1 MTRGRW
7 LGLGLGFAVFAA
19 MLAWTWGTWCDAIVD
34 FGGELYVPWRLAEG
48 DVLYRDVAYFTGPLS
63 PYLNA
68 LVFRV
73 LGTSLLSLV
82 LANLAVLGGIAF
94 LLHRILAKAAG
105 ELAAAAGL
113 VIFLLLFAFAQL
125 EEIGNSNYVC
135 PYAHETTHGAL
146 LALLLLVAL
155 ERWLDRRRLLAAAA
169 IGLLLGLAFLTKVE
183 VFLAMAG
190 AASLGLA
197 LGFRRDRVDLSRALA
212 TVLGCALLPVAV
224 ASGALATAMPARDAL
239 HGTLGAWPYTLEGKV
254 ADLAFYRWVLGT
266 DRPAANLGRLLVAL
280 GAWVGIFAP
289 VAAIAVFLVR
299 RLKASFLVGAATA
312 VALLLALRP
321 SPTGW
326 IEAGRAL
333 PALAL
338 VFLVPPLVAALRRR
352 DDASSALAAA
362 FAAYA
367 LAMLAKM
374 VLHARINMYGFA
386 LAMPAAMLAV
396 AALVGWIPAWIDR
409 KDGNGALFRGFA
421 LGVLGVAAFEHLRVM
436 QFFLER
442 KTVVVGVG
450 RDAFRA
456 DARGAVVGAAVE
468 AVKAKL
474 PPGGTLVALPEG
486 ILVNYLARAKAPV
499 RYINYMPPE
508 VLMFGEERIVADL
521 DARPPDLVLLVHKST
536 AEYGLPW
543 FGKDYGRAIAAWV
556 RARYRPGALLGDEPL
571 MQGSRFGMR
580 VLERIR

>member
-7 LGLGLGFAVFAA
+7 LGLGLGSAVFAA
-19 MLAWTWGTWCDAIVD
+19 MLVWTWGTWPDAIVD

-73 LGTSLLSLV
+73 LGTSLLALV
-82 LANLAVLGGIAF
+82 LSNLAVLAGIAI
-94 LLHRILAKAAG
+94 LLHRMLAKAAG

-113 VIFLLLFAFAQL
+113 VLFLLLFAFAQL

-135 PYAHETTHGAL
+135 PYSHETTHGAL
-146 LALLLLVAL
+146 LALLLLLAL
-155 ERWLDRRRLLAAAA
+155 ERWLEKRRSVAAAA
-169 IGLLLGLAFLTKVE
+169 TGFLLGLAFLTKVE

-190 AASLGLA
+190 AAVLGLG
-197 LGFRRDRVDLSRALA
+197 LGFRRERSDLARALA
-212 TVLGCALLPVAV
+212 IVIACALLPVGV
-224 ASGALATAMPARDAL
+224 AWAALASAMPAADAL

-266 DRPAANLGRLLVAL
+266 DRPAANLGRLLVAF
-280 GAWVGIFAP
+280 GAWVGVFAP

-299 RLKASFLVGAATA
+299 RLKGSLLVGAGAA
-312 VALLLALRP
+312 IALLLAVRP
-321 SPTGW
+321 SPSGW

-338 VFLVPPLVAALRRR
+338 VFLAPPLVAALRRR
-352 DDASSALAAA
+352 DDASAALAAA

-374 VLHARINMYGFA
+374 ILHARINMYGFA

-396 AALVGWIPAWIDR
+396 AALVGWLPAWIDR

-421 LGVLGVAAFEHLRVM
+421 LGVLAFAAFDHLRVM
-436 QFFLER
+436 RFFLDR
-442 KTVVVGVG
+442 KTVVVGAG
-450 RDAFRA
+450 KDAFRA

-468 AVKAKL
+468 AVRAKL

-486 ILVNYLARAKAPV
+486 ILVNYLARARAPV

-508 VLMFGEERIVADL
+508 VLMFGEQRIVADL
-521 DARPPDLVLLVHKST
+521 SAHPPDLVLLVHKST

-543 FGKDYGRAIAAWV
+543 FGKDYGSAIAAWV
-556 RARYRPGALLGDEPL
+556 RGRYRPGPLLGDEPL

-580 VLERIR
+580 VLEPAR